1 MKDRNKYRGCL
12 IGGATGDALG
22 YAVEFLQY
30 DTILKHYGKNGITEY
45 DRKKGVAL
53 ISDDTQM
60 ALFTADALLM
70 DAPNGMSS
78 YVENIYHCYLDWYR
92 TQTETYP
99 VQDNTSRSRLL
110 KTPELFSRRAP
121 GNTCLAALGS
131 KKFGTIEQP
140 INQSKGCGG
149 VMRVAP
155 IGLRFNNETFSIKEI
170 DQLGAAAAALTHGH
184 DLGYL
189 PAAALVHIIHLVS
202 HSDIPLRDAVTDMR
216 ETLPHQFPASAHL
229 QILLNLIDRAIAL
242 ANSDL
247 PDVGA
252 IEQLGE
258 GWVAEETLAIALY
271 CALKYESNFDRALI
285 AAVNHNGDSD
295 STGAVTGNILG
306 AYLGLDSIPEK
317 YLDGLELKD
326 LILETADALYDSQ
339 PSNHQETTVI
349 LFPGLEQL
357 KNTMEKL
364 KTELS
369 MLVLERDELRFVIC
383 KNIETAYM
391 LKLGALE
398 HRAYEA
404 QCKALRLKR
413 KIELIQA
420 KKNRQEPVKLKEIE
434 VVLDQEFAEY
444 QTKLDEQIRQM
455 NEAIERSQGDLLTPD
470 EIKELKKLYRSIVK
484 ALHPDLN
491 PEVTDSQFRLFENAV
506 TAYENGD
513 LSTMRIISE
522 MMSPPAVFIQPED
535 ALRQLNE
542 EKRRLEERLSEL
554 QTQIEQ
560 IKRTYP
566 YTLAEYVDD
575 PKKAEERQKEL
586 NEILEYYQQCISLY
600 EERIKNLLR

>member
-1 MKDRNKYRGCL
+1 
-12 IGGATGDALG
+12 
-22 YAVEFLQY
+22 
-30 DTILKHYGKNGITEY
+30 
-45 DRKKGVAL
+45 
-53 ISDDTQM
+53 
-60 ALFTADALLM
+60 
-70 DAPNGMSS
+70 
-78 YVENIYHCYLDWYR
+78 
-92 TQTETYP
+92 
-99 VQDNTSRSRLL
+99 
-110 KTPELFSRRAP
+110 
-121 GNTCLAALGS
+121 
-131 KKFGTIEQP
+131 
-140 INQSKGCGG
+140 
-149 VMRVAP
+149 MRVAP

-369 MLVLERDELRFVIC
+369 MLVLERDELRFV
-383 KNIETAYM
+383 
-391 LKLGALE
+391 
-398 HRAYEA
+398 
-404 QCKALRLKR
+404 
-413 KIELIQA
+413 
-420 KKNRQEPVKLKEIE
+420 
-434 VVLDQEFAEY
+434 
-444 QTKLDEQIRQM
+444 
-455 NEAIERSQGDLLTPD
+455 
-470 EIKELKKLYRSIVK
+470 
-484 ALHPDLN
+484 
-491 PEVTDSQFRLFENAV
+491 
-506 TAYENGD
+506 
-513 LSTMRIISE
+513 
-522 MMSPPAVFIQPED
+522 
-535 ALRQLNE
+535 
-542 EKRRLEERLSEL
+542 
-554 QTQIEQ
+554 
-560 IKRTYP
+560 
-566 YTLAEYVDD
+566 
-575 PKKAEERQKEL
+575 
-586 NEILEYYQQCISLY
+586 
-600 EERIKNLLR
+600 